1 MAAST
6 QCSYSTK
13 SNTHRMEPTWATS
26 LCRLYSPK
34 GSWEALFN
42 LPVFCPV
49 EMTACFYTYWLENL
63 HPHLTAVPT
72 KPDSQTFTQNLGLP
86 EEHKQ
91 NLSLYSDPA
100 KGKVC
105 RTTFNEMKETHF
117 DERFWWKIQLHPMNP
132 PYRCLQFICI
142 WVHLRRT
149 CSTDVTLLSTL
160 SFSHSHPVLFVV
172 LLLCHRW

>member
-1 MAAST
+1 MSISVVFDKIRGTPVFYCSVLEFMAAST

-49 EMTACFYTYWLENL
+49 EMTACFYTYWLKNL
-63 HPHLTAVPT
+63 HPHLTTVPT
-72 KPDSQTFTQNLGLP
+72 KPDFQTFTQNLGLP
-86 EEHKQ
+86 EEQKQ

-117 DERFWWKIQLHPMNP
+117 DEKYNNYIPWIFHTDASSSLSASEKNLFHRRDISVNP
-132 PYRCLQFICI
+132 
-142 WVHLRRT
+142 
-149 CSTDVTLLSTL
+149 
-160 SFSHSHPVLFVV
+160 
-172 LLLCHRW
+172 